1 MRRILIRPIAASA
14 AIASMLI
21 GSATVAS
28 ASHVVEVGDT
38 ATLLSKGAGLV
49 VPVVVTCDPNQLP
62 PFPFPPFP
70 PIPGSSPSVSVQ
82 VTQRSG
88 NRIAQGFG
96 STTVTCTGAP
106 QTVNVQL
113 AASQAPFKHG
123 TALATATVFLCDS
136 TGCHSASDTEEIRIT
151 K

>member
-1 MRRILIRPIAASA
+1 MRRLLIGPIVASA

-28 ASHVVEVGDT
+28 ATHVVDLDGT
-38 ATLLSKGAGLV
+38 ATLLAKGAGLV
-49 VPVVVTCDPNQLP
+49 VPVEVTCDPNQFP

-70 PIPGSSPSVSVQ
+70 SPSPSVSVQ

-96 STTVTCTGAP
+96 SAPVMCTGTP

-113 AASQAPFKHG
+113 TAQQAPFKHG
-123 TALATATVFLCDS
+123 TALVTATVFMCDS

>member
-1 MRRILIRPIAASA
+1 MRRISIGPIVASA

-28 ASHVVEVGDT
+28 ATHVVELGDT
-38 ATLLSKGAGLV
+38 AALLSKGAGLV
-49 VPVVVTCDPNQLP
+49 VPVEVTCDPNQLP

-70 PIPGSSPSVSVQ
+70 SPSPSVSVQ

-96 STTVTCTGAP
+96 GGPATCTGTP

-113 AASQAPFKHG
+113 TAQQAPFKQG
-123 TALATATVFLCDS
+123 TALATATVLMCYS
-136 TGCHSASDTEEIRIT
+136 TGCHSASDTEDIRIT

>member
-1 MRRILIRPIAASA
+1 MRRLLIGPIVASA

-28 ASHVVEVGDT
+28 ATHEVDLGET

-49 VPVVVTCDPNQLP
+49 VPVEVTCDPNQLP
-62 PFPFPPFP
+62 PPFPFPPFP
-70 PIPGSSPSVSVQ
+70 SPSPSVSVQ

-96 STTVTCTGAP
+96 GAPVMCTGTP

-113 AASQAPFKHG
+113 TAQQAPFKHG
-123 TALATATVFLCDS
+123 TALATATVFMCDS

>member
-1 MRRILIRPIAASA
+1 MRRFLIGPIMASA

-28 ASHVVEVGDT
+28 ATHVVELGDT

-49 VPVVVTCDPNQLP
+49 VPVEVTCDPNQFP

-70 PIPGSSPSVSVQ
+70 SPSPSVSVQ

-96 STTVTCTGAP
+96 SAPVTCTGTP

-113 AASQAPFKHG
+113 TAQQAPFKHG
-123 TALATATVFLCDS
+123 TALATATVFVCDS

>member
-1 MRRILIRPIAASA
+1 VRRFLIGPIMASA

-28 ASHVVEVGDT
+28 ATHVVELGDT

-49 VPVVVTCDPNQLP
+49 VPVEVTCDPNQFP

-70 PIPGSSPSVSVQ
+70 SPSPSVSVQ

-96 STTVTCTGAP
+96 YAPVMCTGTP

-113 AASQAPFKHG
+113 TAQQAPFKHG

>member
-1 MRRILIRPIAASA
+1 MRRRMIGPIAASA

-28 ASHVVEVGDT
+28 ATHVVELGDT

-49 VPVVVTCDPNQLP
+49 VPVEVTCDPNQLP

-70 PIPGSSPSVSVQ
+70 SPSPSVTVQ

-96 STTVTCTGAP
+96 SAPLMCTGTP
-106 QTVNVQL
+106 ETVNVQL
-113 AASQAPFKHG
+113 TPQQAPFKQG
-123 TALATATVFLCDS
+123 TALATATVFVCDS
-136 TGCHSASDTEEIRIT
+136 VGCHSASDTEEIRIT

>member
-1 MRRILIRPIAASA
+1 MASA

-28 ASHVVEVGDT
+28 ATHVVEVGDS
-38 ATLLSKGAGLV
+38 ATLLAKGAGLV
-49 VPVVVTCDPNQLP
+49 VPVEVTCDPNQLP

-70 PIPGSSPSVSVQ
+70 SPSPSVSVQ

-88 NRIAQGFG
+88 NRIVQGFG
-96 STTVTCTGAP
+96 YAPATCTGTP

-113 AASQAPFKHG
+113 TAQQAPFKHG
-123 TALATATVFLCDS
+123 TALATATVFMCDS
-136 TGCHSASDTEEIRIT
+136 TGCHSASDTEEIRI
-151 K
+151 KN

>member
-1 MRRILIRPIAASA
+1 MRRFLIGPIVASA
-14 AIASMLI
+14 AITSMLI

-28 ASHVVEVGDT
+28 ATHMVELGDT

-49 VPVVVTCDPNQLP
+49 VQVEVTCDPNQLP

-70 PIPGSSPSVSVQ
+70 SPNPSVSVQ

-96 STTVTCTGAP
+96 SEPVTCTGTP

-113 AASQAPFKHG
+113 AAYQSPFKHG
-123 TALATATVFLCDS
+123 TALATATVFMCDS

>member
-1 MRRILIRPIAASA
+1 VRRKLIGPIVASA
-14 AIASMLI
+14 AMASMLI

-28 ASHVVEVGDT
+28 ATHVVEMGDT
-38 ATLLSKGAGLV
+38 ATLLTKGAGLL
-49 VPVVVTCDPNQLP
+49 VPVEVTCDPNQLP

-70 PIPGSSPSVSVQ
+70 SPSSSVSVQ

-96 STTVTCTGAP
+96 SAPVMCTGTP

-113 AASQAPFKHG
+113 TAEQAPFKHG
-123 TALATATVFLCDS
+123 TALATATVFVCDS
-136 TGCHSASDTEEIRIT
+136 TGCHSASDTEEIQIR

>member
-1 MRRILIRPIAASA
+1 MRRFLIGPIVASA

-28 ASHVVEVGDT
+28 ASHVVELGDT

-49 VPVVVTCDPNQLP
+49 VPVEVTCDPNQLP

-70 PIPGSSPSVSVQ
+70 PFPSPSPSVSVQ

-88 NRIAQGFG
+88 NGIAQGFG
-96 STTVTCTGAP
+96 SAPVMCTGTP

-113 AASQAPFKHG
+113 SAQQAPFKHG
-123 TALATATVFLCDS
+123 TALATATVFMCDS